1 MSKKKT
7 YTTIKEAAEDLLMQ
21 VSYVDVYRRKVG
33 LTYNAIL
40 IELHKLFP
48 NSRTSLRS
56 LRMIKCNLNRTNH
69 LLPAR
74 RRSSKVLARDYARAL
89 LVEIDLTDLS
99 HPQGYSFKR
108 IARMVKRKFPE
119 YDSLSAGQM
128 MGLSLY
134 LSKHFK
140 LPPRP
145 ED

>member
-1 MSKKKT
+1 MSKKKS
-7 YTTIKEAAEDLLMQ
+7 YNTIKDAAEDLLMQ
-21 VSYVDVYRRKVG
+21 VSYADVYGRRVG

-48 NSRTSLRS
+48 KSRTSLRS

-89 LVEIDLTDLS
+89 LVANE
-99 HPQGYSFKR
+99 GYSFKQV
-108 IARMVKRKFPE
+108 ARMVKRKFPE
-119 YDSLSAGQM
+119 YDSLSTGQM
-128 MGLSLY
+128 IGLSLH